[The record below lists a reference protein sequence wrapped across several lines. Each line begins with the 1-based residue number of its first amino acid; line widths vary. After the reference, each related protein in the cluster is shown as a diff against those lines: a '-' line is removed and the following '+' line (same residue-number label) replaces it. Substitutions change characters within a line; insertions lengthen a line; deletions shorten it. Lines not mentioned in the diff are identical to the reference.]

1 MGKGKSRNMNW
12 AGIDMRPMAQHE
24 ELTDRK
30 DCFFFL
36 LEQHRAFENLP
47 LAYERSCQSFRQEYI
62 VWQ

>member
-1 MGKGKSRNMNW
+1 MNW